1 VLPHLDEVRERL
13 DCIDDANK
21 TLGYTVLEGN
31 PGYHYFKVTYK
42 FVPGAT
48 PGTTDA
54 TWTGTYIP
62 IGDMGP
68 PEHIKQVSIKVIKA
82 FLNAAKDNQL
92 AQNRL
97 LVTQA
102 EVQELSAALECPK
115 VHSCICP

>member
-1 VLPHLDEVRERL
+1 MMCSASSSRRS
-13 DCIDDANK
+13 
-21 TLGYTVLEGN
+21 EGAA
-31 PGYHYFKVTYK
+31 GLHRRRKQDIGVHGAGRQSRYHYFKVTYK

-48 PGTTDA
+48 AGTTDA

-102 EVQELSAALECPK
+102 DAGAERSA
-115 VHSCICP
+115 